1 MRFQPWIM
9 VDPGAEFIQ
18 PGDESVA
25 GSGAVAGDHQPPV
38 LWRHRGDRRIRH
50 REEISGV
57 SDPSPPSP
65 GIPASASVVLSQ

>member
-1 MRFQPWIM
+1 M

-38 LWRHRGDRRIRH
+38 LWRRRGDRRIHH

-57 SDPSPPSP
+57 SDLSPPLS
-65 GIPASASVVLSQ
+65 GILASVSVVLSQ